1 MSINFKKLDYKIEK
15 IICENN
21 LTISYD
27 GNYSSLDEKECGF
40 DLFYSVYETTPDEFA
55 EAVYLI
61 GREIAKAYEFIR
73 VEIEMDLYPFDDTD
87 ELKGSLVIK
96 QH

>member
-1 MSINFKKLDYKIEK
+1 MNINFEILDNKISK
-15 IICENN
+15 IINEEN
-21 LTISYD
+21 LTINYD
-27 GNYSSLDEKECGF
+27 GNYSSLNEKECGF
-40 DLFYSVYETTPDEFA
+40 DLFYSMYETTPDEFA

-61 GREIAKAYEFIR
+61 GREIAKAFEFVR

>member
-1 MSINFKKLDYKIEK
+1 MNFEKLDLKINQV
-15 IICENN
+15 INENN
-21 LTISYD
+21 LTINYD
-27 GNYSSLDEKECGF
+27 GDYSTLDEKEFGF
-40 DLFYSVYETTPDEFA
+40 YLFYSMYETTPDEFA

-61 GREIAKAYEFIR
+61 GREIAKAYEFVR

>member
-1 MSINFKKLDYKIEK
+1 MNFEKLDLKINQV
-15 IICENN
+15 INDNN
-21 LTISYD
+21 LTINYD

-40 DLFYSVYETTPDEFA
+40 DLFYSMYETTPDEFA

-73 VEIEMDLYPFDDTD
+73 VEIEMDLYPFNDTD